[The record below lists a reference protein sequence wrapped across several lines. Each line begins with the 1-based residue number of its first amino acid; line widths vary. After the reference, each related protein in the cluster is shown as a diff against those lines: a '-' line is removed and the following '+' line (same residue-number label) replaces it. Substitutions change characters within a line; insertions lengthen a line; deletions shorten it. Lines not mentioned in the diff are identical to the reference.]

1 MFLHFRPYIKNTVD
15 VNIRNDRDFTL
26 SLSLSLSCSCFVF
39 FWLVFFLWPWLILK
53 KTLEGML
60 YTHTHI
66 AQHRHAQTH
75 SWKMMMALGIG
86 KCLGN
91 IVCKVSPFHR
101 KKNKMLRPLHTAAN
115 VIYKTY
121 KKNKRRRRPSSEN
134 PLSLSLWLYVAA
146 HDAGPP

>member
-1 MFLHFRPYIKNTVD
+1 MTV
-15 VNIRNDRDFTL
+15 ISHCL
-26 SLSLSLSCSCFVF
+26 SLSLF
-39 FWLVFFLWPWLILK
+39 LVVVSFFLGCLLFMAVAHPQKDTRGDVI
-53 KTLEGML
+53 
-60 YTHTHI
+60 YPHTHI

-134 PLSLSLWLYVAA
+134 LLSLSLWLYVAA